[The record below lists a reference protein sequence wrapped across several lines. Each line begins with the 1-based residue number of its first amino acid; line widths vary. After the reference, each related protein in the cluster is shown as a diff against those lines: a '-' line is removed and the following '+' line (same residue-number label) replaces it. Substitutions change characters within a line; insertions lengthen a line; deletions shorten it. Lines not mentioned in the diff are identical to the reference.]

1 MCLVQVLHAAQ
12 HSLHCGCPLPSWQW
26 LCPSTHWHSL
36 TLAEC
41 WWRAE
46 TNRRHYSRSNLRICG
61 CFCFAFFCCNLL
73 SFERCNLVYWW
84 KILCVCFVVLCSSLL
99 LHVSIKTGADY
110 WIFEFPEMTFLWSL
124 WRMCVIIFLHS
135 LVNNKNLQEFKRIAS
150 FLYLTLTKNL
160 VCTAVFIHFGM

>member
-1 MCLVQVLHAAQ
+1 MKVL
-12 HSLHCGCPLPSWQW
+12 LHCRWKCIASGSANDEKYCSWGFA
-26 LCPSTHWHSL
+26 LSNDVSMLFVSLVVST
-36 TLAEC
+36 
-41 WWRAE
+41 E
-46 TNRRHYSRSNLRICG
+46 TNRWHYSRSNLRICG

-73 SFERCNLVYWW
+73 SFERCNLVHRW

-124 WRMCVIIFLHS
+124 WRMWVIIFLHS

-150 FLYLTLTKNL
+150 FSYLTLTKNL